1 MFDPIFELTVA
12 ALRKSR
18 KYYVEALARIRAA
31 FCWSISYGLADAEFM
46 I

>member
-18 KYYVEALARIRAA
+18 EYNVQAMRRIRTA